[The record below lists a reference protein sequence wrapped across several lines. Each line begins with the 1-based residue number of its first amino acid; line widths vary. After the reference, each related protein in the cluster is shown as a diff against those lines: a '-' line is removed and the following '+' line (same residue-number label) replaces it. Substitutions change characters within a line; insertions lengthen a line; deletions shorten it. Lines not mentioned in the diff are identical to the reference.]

1 MSDTSGTLSFFGG
14 DTAGALNTATLSSA
28 GTWTNASDRSYKENI
43 ANLDTK
49 YNLNTLL
56 SIQPRFY
63 TMKGSG
69 KPQIGFIA
77 QELQPILPEVVEGT
91 EGSLGISYGNMV
103 ALLVQAIKDIN
114 TKVDNIANKLS
125 GVFKTDSVEAN
136 KVSTKELCV
145 DDVCVSKEQFREMVV
160 RSGVMPNIIHTN
172 ENNNTNQSS
181 AINTP
186 NTDNGTS
193 TPQVENNATT
203 TQVIEN
209 TATTTQVIENNTNN
223 QNPAPAEQTID
234 QNSNSSPIENQN
246 TPTE

>member
-1 MSDTSGTLSFFGG
+1 
-14 DTAGALNTATLSSA
+14 
-28 GTWTNASDRSYKENI
+28 
-43 ANLDTK
+43 
-49 YNLNTLL
+49 
-56 SIQPRFY
+56 
-63 TMKGSG
+63 
-69 KPQIGFIA
+69 
-77 QELQPILPEVVEGT
+77 
-91 EGSLGISYGNMV
+91 
-103 ALLVQAIKDIN
+103 
-114 TKVDNIANKLS
+114 
-125 GVFKTDSVEAN
+125 
-136 KVSTKELCV
+136 
-145 DDVCVSKEQFREMVV
+145 
-160 RSGVMPNIIHTN
+160 MPNIIHTN